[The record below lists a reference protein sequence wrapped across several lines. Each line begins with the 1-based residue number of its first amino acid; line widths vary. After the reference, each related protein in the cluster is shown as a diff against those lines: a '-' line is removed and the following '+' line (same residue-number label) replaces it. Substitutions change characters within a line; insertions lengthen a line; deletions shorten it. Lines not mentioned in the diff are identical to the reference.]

1 MHYFIPTEKDNSS
14 IMSESSCDGSIGCG
28 TESELE
34 NEDSE
39 QSKMKVLL

>member
-14 IMSESSCDGSIGCG
+14 IMSESSCDSSIDCG

-39 QSKMKVLL
+39 ESKN